1 MYRIL
6 FLLTGGKFC
15 GRLYDRKHYKRNS
28 ALFSTEAKIHVKAIL
43 VYAFCQV
50 KLRSMSLFKK
60 YLGQETTPFSPL
72 FAPTLLSCFFFFFQ
86 YMFLPLLSRVDL
98 NSNGLILFHN

>member
-15 GRLYDRKHYKRNS
+15 GRHYDRKHYKRNS
-28 ALFSTEAKIHVKAIL
+28 ALFSMEAKIHVKAIL

-50 KLRSMSLFKK
+50 KLRFMSLFKK
-60 YLGQETTPFSPL
+60 YLGQETTPLSP
-72 FAPTLLSCFFFFFQ
+72 FCTHSAFFFLLFFSI
-86 YMFLPLLSRVDL
+86 YVSTFVE
-98 NSNGLILFHN
+98 